1 KHQAPST
8 KHQAPDTKHQAPST
22 NPCIH
27 MTSDALIILLSRA
40 PGETEIKTRLAR
52 CCSESQRRQLLYAFV
67 VDTLGTLRRVKEQ
80 TSADFWLCLSSPWPK
95 NGVFSGELPTFAL
108 PDWLD
113 EAEILPQVDGDLGHR
128 QAQAIHQA
136 LEQGYRR
143 VIIIG
148 SDSPTLPA
156 AYVTDALS
164 KLTQTDMVV
173 GPSEDGGYYL
183 IGFQNNQ
190 TTCLREQIHPF
201 LSNLPWSTDQIV
213 FSVAKRA
220 QSFGFNLRFLP
231 EHYDV
236 DTCSDLK
243 VMWKELSANPG
254 AASETWQVVQALFEQ
269 QVQRRR
275 GIRSKHC

>member
-1 KHQAPST
+1 
-8 KHQAPDTKHQAPST
+8 
-22 NPCIH
+22 
-27 MTSDALIILLSRA
+27 MTSDAIVILLSRA
-40 PGETEIKTRLAR
+40 PGEAEIKTRLTR
-52 CCSESQRRQLLYAFV
+52 CCSENQRRQLLHAFV
-67 VDTLGTLRRVKEQ
+67 VDTLSTLRTVKEQ

-95 NGVFSGELPTFAL
+95 DGVFPGELPTLAL
-108 PDWLD
+108 PGWLD
-113 EAEILPQVDGDLGHR
+113 ETEILPQSGGDLGHR
-128 QAQAIHQA
+128 QAHAIRQA

-156 AYVTDALS
+156 AYLTDALS

-190 TTCLREQIHPF
+190 NTCLPKRIDPF

-243 VMWKELSANPG
+243 VIWKELSANPS
-254 AASETWQVVQALFEQ
+254 AAGETWQVVQALFEH

-275 GIRSKHC
+275 AIRSKHC